1 MSSDL
6 LVLVHGLK
14 RTRASMWPAAIMA
27 RRRGYAVLNW
37 GYPSARAGI
46 MVHAEALRRLLDALP
61 PPPGDE
67 RIHFLTHSLGGIIVR
82 ALLAR
87 ASPPNVG
94 RVVMLGPP
102 NAGNEIAE
110 RLGYTRVFRRI
121 MGPAGVELGT
131 GADSV
136 PRRLPEATFELGV
149 IAGVRRRPALFGR
162 WIGTPND
169 GLVSVSATR
178 LVGMRDHLV
187 VHGGHALLPAN
198 RRALSQAFTFLAA
211 GHFARGPDA

>member
-1 MSSDL
+1 LSSDL

-14 RTRASMWPAAIMA
+14 RTRASMRPAALMA
-27 RRRGYAVLNW
+27 RRRGYAVCNW
-37 GYPSARAGI
+37 GYSSARRGI
-46 MVHAEALRRLLDALP
+46 HGRADALRRDLDALP
-61 PPPGDE
+61 PLGDR

-82 ALLAR
+82 ALITFGP
-87 ASPPNVG
+87 PPNLG

-102 NAGNEIAE
+102 NAGNEIAQHL
-110 RLGYTRVFRRI
+110 RHTRIFRRI
-121 MGPAGVELGT
+121 MGPAGLELGT
-131 GADSV
+131 GAESV

-178 LVGMRDHLV
+178 LVGMRDHLI
-187 VHGGHALLPAN
+187 VHGGHGFLPWN
-198 RRALSQAFTFLAA
+198 PRALSQAFTFLAT
-211 GHFARGPDA
+211 GHFARDARA

>member
-14 RTRASMWPAAIMA
+14 RTRASMWPAALMA
-27 RRRGYAVLNW
+27 RRRGYAVFNW
-37 GYPSARAGI
+37 GYPAARRGI
-46 MVHAEALRRLLDALP
+46 IGHAYALRRALDTLP
-61 PPPGDE
+61 PLGDGH
-67 RIHFLTHSLGGIIVR
+67 IHFLTHSLGGIIVR
-82 ALLAR
+82 ALITFGP
-87 ASPPNVG
+87 PPNLG

-110 RLGYTRVFRRI
+110 HLRRTRIFRRV
-121 MGPAGVELGT
+121 MGPPGQELGT
-131 GADSV
+131 GAESV
-136 PRRLPEATFELGV
+136 PRRLKDAAFELGV

-178 LVGMRDHLV
+178 LVGMRDHIV
-187 VHGGHALLPAN
+187 VHGGHGFLPWN
-198 RRALSQAFTFLAA
+198 PRALSQAFTFLAT
-211 GHFARGPDA
+211 GRFGRDDDA

>member
-1 MSSDL
+1 M
-6 LVLVHGLK
+6 
-14 RTRASMWPAAIMA
+14 RPAALMA

-37 GYPSARAGI
+37 GYPSARRGI
-46 MVHAEALRRLLDALP
+46 HGHADALRRDVDALP
-61 PPPGDE
+61 PLGDR

-82 ALLAR
+82 ALITVGP
-87 ASPPNVG
+87 PPNLG

-102 NAGNEIAE
+102 NAGNEIAQHL
-110 RLGYTRVFRRI
+110 RHTRIFRRI
-121 MGPAGVELGT
+121 MGPAGLELGT
-131 GADSV
+131 GAESV

-178 LVGMRDHLV
+178 LVGMRDHLI
-187 VHGGHALLPAN
+187 VHGGHGFLPWN
-198 RRALSQAFTFLAA
+198 PRALSQAFTFLAT
-211 GHFARGPDA
+211 GHFARDARA

>member
-1 MSSDL
+1 LSSDL

-14 RTRASMWPAAIMA
+14 RTRASMWPAALMA

-37 GYPSARAGI
+37 GYASARRGI
-46 MVHAEALRRLLDALP
+46 LGHADALRRDLDALHP
-61 PPPGDE
+61 LGDA

-82 ALLAR
+82 ALIAVG
-87 ASPPNVG
+87 PPSNLG

-102 NAGNEIAE
+102 NAGNEVAE
-110 RLGYTRVFRRI
+110 HLRHTRVFRRV

-131 GADSV
+131 GPESI
-136 PRRLPEATFELGV
+136 PRRLSDATFELGI

-169 GLVSVSATR
+169 GLVAVSATR
-178 LVGMRDHLV
+178 LVGMRDHLIV
-187 VHGGHALLPAN
+187 RGGHALLPCN
-198 RRALSQAFTFLAA
+198 PRALSQAFTFLAT
-211 GHFARGPDA
+211 GHFARHGRA

>member
-14 RTRASMWPAAIMA
+14 RTRASMWPAALMA

-37 GYPSARAGI
+37 GYPSSRRGI
-46 MVHAEALRRLLDALP
+46 LGHAAALRRDLGALP
-61 PPPGDE
+61 PLGDG
-67 RIHFLTHSLGGIIVR
+67 RIHFLTHSLGGIVVR
-82 ALLAR
+82 ALLAFGP
-87 ASPPNVG
+87 PPNVG

-110 RLGYTRVFRRI
+110 HLRHTRLFRRV
-121 MGPAGVELGT
+121 MGPSGLELGT
-131 GADSV
+131 GAESV
-136 PRRLPEATFELGV
+136 PRRLQDATFELGV
-149 IAGVRRRPALFGR
+149 IAGMRRRPALFGR

-178 LVGMRDHLV
+178 LVGMRDHLIV
-187 VHGGHALLPAN
+187 SGGHAFLPWN
-198 RRALSQAFTFLAA
+198 PRALSQAFTFLST
-211 GHFARGPDA
+211 GRFAREGEA